1 MHMSKVTTLYAL
13 NLCSFFLGHLY
24 LNKAVKMK
32 KVTRLRIIIINMVC
46 TQFSTQRGPS
56 KGNPDQGVC
65 RTHHARHS
73 SLLLD
78 SPCTRCPNQRVT
90 SQTFYC
96 CDTHFRGSLHPVQS
110 LRFGAT
116 LSTLVLAELPTV
128 IDFCV
133 S

>member
-1 MHMSKVTTLYAL
+1 
-13 NLCSFFLGHLY
+13 
-24 LNKAVKMK
+24 
-32 KVTRLRIIIINMVC
+32 MVC
-46 TQFSTQRGPS
+46 TQFSTQKGPS
-56 KGNPDQGVC
+56 KGNPDQGVH
-65 RTHHARHS
+65 RTDTSPKA
-73 SLLLD
+73 LLTSPKL
-78 SPCTRCPNQRVT
+78 PCTSCPNQRVT

-96 CDTHFRGSLHPVQS
+96 CDTYFRGSLHPVQS